1 MVFKDKKEEEKD
13 VVELDTV
20 IPNPKEGEVASI
32 FEEALIPDETGTKT
46 DTKKKEEGPEA
57 GFVDTTKQ
65 KETIVEEDNIDDE
78 DAYAQVEEAFSDKI
92 DETDPFR
99 ISKET
104 IRQEFKPRFKEL
116 DDTFLPQIE
125 QIVKEKGGKS
135 SEAIAIRD
143 QYNSARRTLLGQQTK
158 AIAEAA
164 TKIRRVGQ
172 NLKHQ
177 EVKNI
182 RLSNMILRKTKG
194 FKN

>member
-1 MVFKDKKEEEKD
+1 MKANGLDVPVGMTQAEALEALREKGESESTPPREKVVFKDKKEEEKD

-99 ISKET
+99 ISK
-104 IRQEFKPRFKEL
+104 R
-116 DDTFLPQIE
+116 
-125 QIVKEKGGKS
+125 
-135 SEAIAIRD
+135 
-143 QYNSARRTLLGQQTK
+143 N
-158 AIAEAA
+158 
-164 TKIRRVGQ
+164 
-172 NLKHQ
+172 H
-177 EVKNI
+177 
-182 RLSNMILRKTKG
+182 KTRI
-194 FKN
+194 